1 MAKKPAK
8 KKTAAAKKPAAPKR
22 AAPKGEPAPVD
33 PIAEAL
39 RRRRAALLAR

>member
-1 MAKKPAK
+1 MTTKKTAK
-8 KKTAAAKKPAAPKR
+8 KKPAKKPAAPRR
-22 AAPKGEPAPVD
+22 AKAPRGEPAPLD

>member
-1 MAKKPAK
+1 MTTKKATKKKPAK
-8 KKTAAAKKPAAPKR
+8 KAAAPKR
-22 AAPKGEPAPVD
+22 AKATKGEPAPLD

>member
-1 MAKKPAK
+1 MAKKSAK
-8 KKTAAAKKPAAPKR
+8 KKSPSARKPAAKARAKR
-22 AAPKGEPAPVD
+22 ETAPVD

>member
-1 MAKKPAK
+1 MAKKAAK
-8 KKTAAAKKPAAPKR
+8 KKSAAKKPAAR
-22 AAPKGEPAPVD
+22 RMKGEPAPVD